1 MTDELLVQS
10 NATPVENIPPAPV
23 EHMVPQSEVD
33 KFAGALKHS
42 YYEKGK
48 ADALA
53 ELQSKQAQNNQGAQQ
68 VAQGSLSEEQVRNM
82 ILEQTQKIQG
92 EQARMAMAERVVG
105 EFAGKMELGKDAY
118 EDFEDTVKQIDLASI
133 PEIVQ
138 LANGVSNTHDVM
150 YDIAKNPYKIAQLK
164 MLAQTSPHLARAE
177 MNRLSQS
184 IIANNNAKAQVSD
197 VKAPLSQLKSST
209 NTVGSGTHTLSDFK
223 RMFKR

>member
-1 MTDELLVQS
+1 MTDEILTQGIS
-10 NATPVENIPPAPV
+10 TPVEQAPQAPV

-53 ELQSKQAQNNQGAQQ
+53 QLQAQQPVSNMGAQQ
-68 VAQGSLSEEQVRNM
+68 MAQGSLNESQVRAM
-82 ILEQTQKIQG
+82 IEEQTQRIQA
-92 EQARMAMAERVVG
+92 EQARMAQAERVVG

-118 EDFEDTVKQIDLASI
+118 EDFEDTVRQIDLASI

-138 LANGVSNTHDVM
+138 LANGVQNTHDVM

-184 IIANNNAKAQVSD
+184 IIANNAVKAQVSD
-197 VKAPLSQLKSST
+197 VKPPLGQMKSST
-209 NTVGSGTHTLSDFK
+209 NNVGSGPMTLSYMK